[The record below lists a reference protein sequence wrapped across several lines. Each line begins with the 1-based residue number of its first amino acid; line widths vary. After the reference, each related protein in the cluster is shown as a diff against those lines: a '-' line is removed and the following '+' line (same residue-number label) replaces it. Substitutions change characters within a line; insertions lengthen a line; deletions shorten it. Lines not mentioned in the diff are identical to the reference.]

1 VHYSW
6 DTAVER
12 ECPWCLALPGEGC
25 RVLQGNSEA
34 RVETYADGRP
44 AAAHKLRA
52 LVWDEEDMAVPC
64 DYCGAG
70 VKEPCRTVPGGYHP
84 PSATYAP
91 HVIRR
96 ARSRL
101 AESVSSEVV
110 HVRDPEHPGRSLCRV
125 SVKAWVAIGVA
136 EPTCRRCRVA
146 ERHLAMLARRRA
158 NTGQAVARSGT

>member
-1 VHYSW
+1 MHYSW
-6 DTAVER
+6 DTAVGR
-12 ECPWCLALPGEGC
+12 ACDYCLALPGEGC

-70 VKEPCRTVPGGYHP
+70 VKEPCHTVPRGYHP
-84 PSATYAP
+84 TTSTYGP
-91 HVIRR
+91 HAARR

-101 AESVSSEVV
+101 AQSLSSEVV
-110 HVRDPEHPGRSLCRV
+110 HARDPEHPGRSLCHV
-125 SVKAWVAIGVA
+125 GVRPESA
-136 EPTCRRCRVA
+136 DGLYLPEGVVREPTCRTCRIT
-146 ERHLAMLARRRA
+146 ERHRAALATRRA
-158 NTGQAVARSGT
+158 AHTG